1 MRESWNRWESGFLRI
16 KIYLMSVITIEDKKY
31 YSIDQF
37 MLIEQIRSEKTVYNR
52 VNAGTVEQK
61 KMFNKSFFRNKV

>member
-1 MRESWNRWESGFLRI
+1 
-16 KIYLMSVITIEDKKY
+16 MSVITIEDKKY